1 MKIESP
7 NESPT
12 RIIEIF
18 KSRRIYD
25 LLIKECAKKVEFKCE
40 LVIN

>member
-7 NESPT
+7 NESPSG
-12 RIIEIF
+12 IIEIF

-25 LLIKECAKKVEFKCE
+25 LLIKECAKKGEVKCE
-40 LVIN
+40 IVIN